1 MTANPLVKSYISIH
15 DRAGVKLT
23 EIVAP
28 CARSWMIGEYGTC
41 EFVIPGNHSQF
52 SRKNLALRNPIVV
65 KTPGLPAWGGF
76 LWTDR
81 TWNPNESIVAPAK
94 SAELAL
100 GLRRSEGFSGS
111 IGSIVSALIESANAK
126 EDTLLRAGVI
136 EDSIFAYTDIGR
148 PPSKLYD
155 ALKSMISSS
164 GMEYEIVPV
173 ESQGQLTFVL
183 NLRKRISRAITNFA
197 LQEGFNMALPRG
209 GPPLVEQGNIA
220 NDITIYRNN
229 SAGGYVATHF
239 VSDAASQSEFGLC
252 EDSITVEA
260 DSQLSDQAIAET
272 AIALRKQPTKTFAM
286 EVFDRVEHGTTT
298 TFDYLRLGNEISIKF
313 SRIGLNASGGRGI
326 TTTARIT
333 GIAYSDRTNTCHVT
347 VEEIAP

>member
-1 MTANPLVKSYISIH
+1 MSEAMPKSYISIY
-15 DRAGVKLT
+15 DRAGIKLT
-23 EIVAP
+23 EIIAP
-28 CARSWMIGEYGTC
+28 SARAWMINDYGTN

-52 SRKNLALRNPIVV
+52 NRRNLALRNPIVV
-65 KTPGLPAWGGF
+65 RTPGLPAWGGY

-81 TWNPNESIVAPAK
+81 VWNPDESVVAPAK

-111 IGSIVSALIESANAK
+111 IGTICAAMIEAANAK
-126 EDTLLRAGVI
+126 EDTLLRVGVI
-136 EDSIFAYTDIGR
+136 EDSIFNYTDIGR
-148 PPSKLYD
+148 PPSKLFD

-173 ESQGQLTFVL
+173 EANGKLAFVF
-183 NLRKRISRAITNFA
+183 NLRKRISQSITNFA
-197 LQEGFNMALPRG
+197 LQEGYNMALPRG
-209 GPPLVEQGNIA
+209 GPPLTEQGQIA
-220 NDITIYRNN
+220 NDIVIYRNN

-252 EDSITVEA
+252 EDSISVEA
-260 DSQLSDQAIAET
+260 DSQLSDQAIADT
-272 AIALRKQPTKTFAM
+272 AIALRKQPTKTFAL
-286 EVFDRVEHGTTT
+286 EVFDRTEHGTNT

-313 SRIGLNASGGRGI
+313 SRIGFNASGGRGI

-333 GIAYSDRTNTCHVT
+333 GIAYSDETNTCHVT
-347 VEEIAP
+347 VEEIAA